1 MTVLLAKAV
10 AMALA
15 QHPVVNASCRDG
27 KSFTYNS
34 NINIAVAVAID
45 GGLITPVLQDA
56 DKVYTVLIVNLISSR
71 RRVGSKVAIQL
82 MNSYTA
88 VGYLFALAKL
98 EGSSKKG
105 TRKTAPAK

>member
-56 DKVYTVLIVNLISSR
+56 DKVYTVLIVNLISS
-71 RRVGSKVAIQL
+71 GNCSKQGNHSAYEFVHCSWI
-82 MNSYTA
+82 SIC
-88 VGYLFALAKL
+88 
-98 EGSSKKG
+98 S
-105 TRKTAPAK
+105 RKIGKI